1 MAYGYANTGVIYK
14 AGTQAVTN
22 QATKGSLNANSTAA
36 AAGNYP
42 TYTVSPVTGKA
53 TYLGTNG
60 ANGTTVAVGTL
71 SKNTPQS

>member
-1 MAYGYANTGVIYK
+1 MATTIYK
-14 AGTQAVTN
+14 AGVPSVTGT
-22 QATKGSLNANSTAA
+22 ATKGSLNANSTATA
-36 AAGNYP
+36 TGNYP
-42 TYTVSPVTGKA
+42 ASTVSPVTGKA